1 MTKRNNKKLAEIEE
15 SLKNDKVTLKT
26 LKSLLIEEAHRNYNT
41 RALGIRISVAQKF
54 QEALANGATKAELGR
69 WWGTKNFNT
78 IQDLLALAEP
88 IAETAQEPEVEH
100 TGEVS
105 LEWVGDGYK
114 LVAGKYRLHKNN
126 MVPEGFDTLV
136 EFLSLPEF
144 EGQVDKVRN
153 FVFDQEEPVA

>member
-88 IAETAQEPEVEH
+88 IAETAQEPEAIDLPTLETRGHYAVAVGDVVFNIGNTKPIGHLSEDEFWERPEVARNSETIREFIM
-100 TGEVS
+100 TGE
-105 LEWVGDGYK
+105 
-114 LVAGKYRLHKNN
+114 
-126 MVPEGFDTLV
+126 
-136 EFLSLPEF
+136 LP
-144 EGQVDKVRN
+144 
-153 FVFDQEEPVA
+153 

>member
-88 IAETAQEPEVEH
+88 IAETAQEPEAADLPTLENRGHGYVAVGGVVFGVGNTTPKNSADRDEFWERPEVAQNSETIREFIM
-100 TGEVS
+100 TGE
-105 LEWVGDGYK
+105 
-114 LVAGKYRLHKNN
+114 
-126 MVPEGFDTLV
+126 
-136 EFLSLPEF
+136 LP
-144 EGQVDKVRN
+144 
-153 FVFDQEEPVA
+153 